1 MTISI
6 MDLFYMFMIAVICG
20 FVIHL
25 EAQVTMILKM
35 LEERYRFEDKL
46 CEQQKKT
53 DFENRLDKISKE

>member
-1 MTISI
+1 MTISV
-6 MDLFYMFMIAVICG
+6 MDIFYIVMIGIICG

>member
-1 MTISI
+1 MTISV
-6 MDLFYMFMIAVICG
+6 MDIFYIVMIGIICG

-25 EAQVTMILKM
+25 EAQGTMILKM
-35 LEERYRFEDKL
+35 LEERYKFEDKL

>member
-1 MTISI
+1 MTISV
-6 MDLFYMFMIAVICG
+6 MDIFYIVMIGIICG

-35 LEERYRFEDKL
+35 LEERYKFEDKL

>member
-6 MDLFYMFMIAVICG
+6 MDIFYMFMIAVICV

>member
-1 MTISI
+1 
-6 MDLFYMFMIAVICG
+6 MDIFYIVMIGIICG

-35 LEERYRFEDKL
+35 LEERYKFEDKL

>member
-6 MDLFYMFMIAVICG
+6 MDIFYMFMIAMICG

-25 EAQVTMILKM
+25 EAQVTMILRM

-46 CEQQKKT
+46 CSKK
-53 DFENRLDKISKE
+53 ENRF

>member
-6 MDLFYMFMIAVICG
+6 MDIFYMFMIAVICG

-53 DFENRLDKISKE
+53 DFENRLDKITKE

>member
-1 MTISI
+1 
-6 MDLFYMFMIAVICG
+6 MFMIAVICG

-53 DFENRLDKISKE
+53 DFENRLDKITKE